1 MADNSLQKQQK
12 QPACHAATDTARW
25 LGAFMNAPE
34 Q

>member
-1 MADNSLQKQQK
+1 MADNSLQK

-25 LGAFMNAPE
+25 LGEFMNAPE